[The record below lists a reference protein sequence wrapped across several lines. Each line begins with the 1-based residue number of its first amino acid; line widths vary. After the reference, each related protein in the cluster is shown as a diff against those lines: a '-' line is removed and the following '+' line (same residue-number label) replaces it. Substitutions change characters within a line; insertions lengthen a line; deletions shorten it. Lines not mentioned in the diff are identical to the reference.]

1 VCLFSISCA
10 KSCPK
15 FPNFLKAPLENSKG
29 DKMDIEPM
37 LLRHTIRSESAK
49 HARSKVQFG
58 KALTNQG
65 YEQVRDSTGRYWQG
79 LSISIVG

>member
-1 VCLFSISCA
+1 M
-10 KSCPK
+10 
-15 FPNFLKAPLENSKG
+15 APLENSNS
-29 DKMDIEPM
+29 DKMDIETI
-37 LLRHTIRSESAK
+37 LAQHTIRSESDNYP
-49 HARSKVQFG
+49 RSKVQFG

>member
-1 VCLFSISCA
+1 
-10 KSCPK
+10 
-15 FPNFLKAPLENSKG
+15 
-29 DKMDIEPM
+29 MDIAPM
-37 LLRHTIRSESAK
+37 LLQNTIPSESGK
-49 HARSKVQFG
+49 HPRSKVQFG